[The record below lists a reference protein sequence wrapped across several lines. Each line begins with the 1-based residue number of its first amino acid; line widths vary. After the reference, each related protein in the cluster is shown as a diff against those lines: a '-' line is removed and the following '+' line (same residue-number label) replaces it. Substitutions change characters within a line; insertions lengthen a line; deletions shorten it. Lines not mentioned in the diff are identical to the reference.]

1 MHTKAELERQVRS
14 LKLQLANALEG
25 ARGIPDDK
33 APEVAELR
41 QRNETLSTQLHELQA
56 QLESEQSARYAAE
69 MALLEK
75 QQALVEM
82 EQETT
87 LRVTQTTEQLRQ
99 DLESR
104 HKREIKAQVEL
115 ISMLRLQTHTR
126 STHTSDESTGR
137 INNDPPPSSD
147 GRGLDTHHEG
157 LQQMS
162 LNSAHHGSE
171 TDNSPRTGGPI
182 QQISLPPLATF
193 DGKEHDNGNAF
204 DRWSRKLR
212 RYAELQKWTDRD
224 TLLQLELH
232 LTGRA
237 EEIYEVLPETVKRSP
252 DSAMSALRE
261 RLHPVR
267 NDALV
272 SAQLMRRRQEPQETV
287 DTYAQAFEQLFGKSY
302 GRHQGMD
309 VTSRATL
316 KRDLFVQGL
325 LLKWQEKVLPSAETF
340 EDALLPCSRH
350 VLQKNSSGI

>member
-1 MHTKAELERQVRS
+1 MPTKAKLERQVRS

-87 LRVTQTTEQLRQ
+87 LRVTQATEQLRQ

-104 HKREIKAQVEL
+104 HKREIKAQMEL
-115 ISMLRLQTHTR
+115 IGMLRLQTHTR

-162 LNSAHHGSE
+162 LNNAHHGSE
-171 TDNSPRTGGPI
+171 TDNSPRTEGPI

-193 DGKEHDNGNAF
+193 DGKEHAF
-204 DRWSRKLR
+204 DRWSRKLC

-237 EEIYEVLPETVKRSP
+237 EEIYKILPETVKCLP

-272 SAQLMRRRQEPQETV
+272 SAQLMHRRQDSQETV

-316 KRDLFVQGL
+316 K
-325 LLKWQEKVLPSAETF
+325 
-340 EDALLPCSRH
+340 
-350 VLQKNSSGI
+350 